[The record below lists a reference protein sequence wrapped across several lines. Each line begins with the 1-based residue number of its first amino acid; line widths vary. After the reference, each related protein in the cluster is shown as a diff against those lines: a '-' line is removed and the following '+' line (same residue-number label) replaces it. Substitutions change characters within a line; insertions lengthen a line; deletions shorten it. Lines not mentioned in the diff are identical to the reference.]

1 MRKTIRA
8 TFSAEQKRLNLTL
21 PKGWGELSQTEL
33 AMALRSK
40 ARNEEPWRQRLAV
53 LLHLTGMKIIRREG
67 DHWVCSV
74 PTDGELL
81 RFALDPELLPSILDN
96 LNWLDVPGGFPV
108 RLDRLRGAAAL
119 PAMLHDVAF
128 GTYLQCENCYQGIV
142 QSQSEEAV
150 AHLAS
155 LLYPGLKGK
164 LAMWEQL
171 GVIQWWAQ
179 VKTLFA
185 GQWPNFFKPGDGGS
199 AAAMVEVM
207 NNQIRALTGGDV
219 TKEAEILAIDTW
231 RALTELDAKAR
242 EADEFNRKMKKK

>member
-1 MRKTIRA
+1 MTRA
-8 TFSAEQKRLNLTL
+8 TFSVEQNLLRLTV
-21 PKGWGELSQTEL
+21 PTGWHELSQGEL
-33 AMALRSK
+33 CMALRCK

-67 DHWVCSV
+67 IHWVCSV
-74 PTDGELL
+74 PTDEQKSQ
-81 RFALDPELLPSILDN
+81 RFNLDPELLPSMLEN
-96 LNWLDVPGGFPV
+96 LQWLDEPGGHPV
-108 RLDRLRGAAAL
+108 RPDRLRGVAAL
-119 PAMLHDVAF
+119 PALLHDVPF
-128 GTYLQCENCYQGIV
+128 GTYLQCENCYQGIL
-142 QSQSEEAV
+142 QNQSEEAV

-155 LLYPGLKGK
+155 LLYPGLKGR
-164 LAMWEQL
+164 LEMWEQL

-179 VKTLFA
+179 VKTLFSA
-185 GQWPNFFKPGDGGS
+185 QWPNFFKPGEGGS

-242 EADEFNRKMKKK
+242 EADEFNQKMKKK